1 VANQSLVVKDGI
13 ASVPEEI
20 KMLWGSPPILP
31 SEDVEIYYL
40 IAAQFARTVKPKDI
54 IEWFWVRDI
63 LDLAWEIRR
72 LRRFK
77 ADIIECKQVN
87 CDTPYFL
94 PNGQR
99 TEKRGQEA
107 EEARIF
113 FENLEDFERI
123 ERMLAMLE
131 VRRNKIISDIEG
143 RRVDLA
149 WQLRKASDNIIE
161 GEFDESPDVRAN
173 AA

>member
-1 VANQSLVVKDGI
+1 VANQSLIVKDGI

-20 KMLWGSPPILP
+20 KELWGSPPLLL
-31 SEDVEIYYL
+31 SEDVETYYRV
-40 IAAQFARTVKPKDI
+40 AAHLARTIKPNDI

-63 LDLAWEIRR
+63 LDLTWDVHR
-72 LRRFK
+72 LRRIK
-77 ADIIECKQVN
+77 ADIVKCKQLE
-87 CDTPYFL
+87 PYPPFYA
-94 PNGQR
+94 
-99 TEKRGQEA
+99 RGEMSSERAVEA
-107 EEARIF
+107 NAF
-113 FENLEDFERI
+113 FENVKVFEQI
-123 ERMLAMLE
+123 ERMLAKAE
-131 VRRNKIISDIEG
+131 VRRSKVFSDIEG